1 MILPNWL
8 PFVVGIL
15 VAAVVIYLI
24 IKRKGK
30 DENSIRLAIFAGIL
44 AGGALAALLTLP
56 ATGIILVE
64 EKEGE
69 PGTYTHKVI
78 NVYGKPD
85 FQNSRGETIHLNST
99 DVALGKT
106 YLFNDT
112 ESGML
117 LYATIYA
124 SGKEKEYEEPDPIY
138 VYGGSYD
145 QIPNAP
151 EFWFTDA
158 PDTITERQG
167 LLESVWASLFG
178 SSTVKWA
185 IIPYDLDEDEEDAES
200 DESNEVETD
209 EEPDVDVD

>member
-15 VAAVVIYLI
+15 VAAVVIYLV

-30 DENSIRLAIFAGIL
+30 DESSIRLAGVSGVL
-44 AGGALAALLTLP
+44 AGFALAALLTLP
-56 ATGIILVE
+56 ATGILLVE

-69 PGTYTHKVI
+69 PGTFTHKVI

-85 FQNSRGETIHLNST
+85 IQNSRGETIHLKGT
-99 DVALGKT
+99 DLATGKT

-112 ESGML
+112 KTGML

-124 SGKEKEYEEPDPIY
+124 SGKEKDYEEPDPVY
-138 VYGGSYD
+138 VYGDSYD

-158 PDTITERQG
+158 PDSITERQG
-167 LLESVWASLFG
+167 ILESIWASFFG

-185 IIPYDLDEDEEDAES
+185 IIPYELDEDDAEG
-200 DESNEVETD
+200 DEI
-209 EEPDVDVD
+209 EEEEDVDVD

>member
-8 PFVVGIL
+8 PFAVGIA
-15 VAAVVIYLI
+15 VAAVLI
-24 IKRKGK
+24 FLILKRRGK
-30 DENSIRLAIFAGIL
+30 DEASLRLALFTGIL
-44 AGGALAALLTLP
+44 AGFAAAALLTLP
-56 ATGIILVE
+56 ATGILLVE
-64 EKEGE
+64 EKDGE

-85 FQNSRGETIHLNST
+85 IRNSRGETIHLQET
-99 DVALGKT
+99 DLATGKT

-124 SGKEKEYEEPDPIY
+124 SGKEKDYEAPDPVY
-138 VYGGSYD
+138 VYGGSYE
-145 QIPNAP
+145 QIPSAP

-158 PDTITERQG
+158 PDSITERQG
-167 LLESVWASLFG
+167 VLESIWATFFG

-185 IIPYDLDEDEEDAES
+185 IIPYDLDEDDAEGDESDTEEDV
-200 DESNEVETD
+200 EVD
-209 EEPDVDVD
+209 

>member
-15 VAAVVIYLI
+15 VAAVVIYLV

-30 DENSIRLAIFAGIL
+30 DESSIRLAVFAGIL

-56 ATGIILVE
+56 ATGILLVE

-69 PGTYTHKVI
+69 PGTFTHKVI

-85 FQNSRGETIHLNST
+85 IQNSRGETIHLKGT
-99 DVALGKT
+99 DLAAGKT

-112 ESGML
+112 KTGML

-124 SGKEKEYEEPDPIY
+124 SGKEKDYEEPDPVY
-138 VYGGSYD
+138 VYGDSYD

-158 PDTITERQG
+158 PDSITERQG
-167 LLESVWASLFG
+167 ILESIWASFFG

-185 IIPYDLDEDEEDAES
+185 IIPYELDEDDAEG
-200 DESNEVETD
+200 DEI
-209 EEPDVDVD
+209 EEEEEDVDVD

>member
-15 VAAVVIYLI
+15 VAAVVIYLVI
-24 IKRKGK
+24 RRKGK
-30 DENSIRLAIFAGIL
+30 DERSIRLAGIAGVL
-44 AGGALAALLTLP
+44 AGFAAAALLTWP
-56 ATGIILVE
+56 ATGILLVE

-117 LYATIYA
+117 LYAKTDELVQPDNTYQM
-124 SGKEKEYEEPDPIY
+124 SGN
-138 VYGGSYD
+138 
-145 QIPNAP
+145 QISVKTLDLNCDFAL
-151 EFWFTDA
+151 
-158 PDTITERQG
+158 ITEQ
-167 LLESVWASLFG
+167 LNQIVKEHFG
-178 SSTVKWA
+178 
-185 IIPYDLDEDEEDAES
+185 
-200 DESNEVETD
+200 
-209 EEPDVDVD
+209 

>member
-15 VAAVVIYLI
+15 VAAVIIFLI

-30 DENSIRLAIFAGIL
+30 GENAIRLALFAGIL
-44 AGGALAALLTLP
+44 SGFAVAGLITLP
-56 ATGIILVE
+56 ATGILLVE
-64 EKEGE
+64 EKDGE

-85 FQNSRGETIHLNST
+85 IRNSYGEVIHLKET
-99 DVALGKT
+99 DLATGKT

-124 SGKEKEYEEPDPIY
+124 SGKEKDYEAPDPIY

-145 QIPNAP
+145 QIPNSP
-151 EFWFTDA
+151 TFWFTDA
-158 PDTITERQG
+158 PDSITERQG
-167 LLESVWASLFG
+167 ALESIWATFFG

-185 IIPYDLDEDEEDAES
+185 IIPYDLDEDDAEG
-200 DESNEVETD
+200 VET
-209 EEPDVDVD
+209 EEEEEDVDVD

>member
-15 VAAVVIYLI
+15 VAAVIIFLI

-30 DENSIRLAIFAGIL
+30 GENAIRLALFAGIL
-44 AGGALAALLTLP
+44 AGFAVAGLLTLP
-56 ATGIILVE
+56 ATRILLVE
-64 EKEGE
+64 EKDGE
-69 PGTYTHKVI
+69 PGTYTHQVI

-85 FQNSRGETIHLNST
+85 IRNSRGETIHLQET
-99 DVALGKT
+99 DLTTGKT
-106 YLFNDT
+106 YMFNDT

-124 SGKEKEYEEPDPIY
+124 SSKEKDYETPDPVY
-138 VYGGSYD
+138 VYGGSYE

-158 PDTITERQG
+158 PDSITERQG
-167 LLESVWASLFG
+167 VLESIWATFFG

-185 IIPYDLDEDEEDAES
+185 LIPYDLDEDDAEGEETDTEEDV
-200 DESNEVETD
+200 EVD
-209 EEPDVDVD
+209 

>member
-15 VAAVVIYLI
+15 VAAVVIYLVI
-24 IKRKGK
+24 RRKGK
-30 DENSIRLAIFAGIL
+30 DERSIRLAGIAGVL
-44 AGGALAALLTLP
+44 AGFAAAALLTWP
-56 ATGIILVE
+56 ATGILLVE

-124 SGKEKEYEEPDPIY
+124 SGKEKEYEAPDPIY
-138 VYGGSYD
+138 VDGGSYD
-145 QIPNAP
+145 QVPNSP

-158 PDTITERQG
+158 PDSITEREG
-167 LLESVWASLFG
+167 ILESIWASFFG

-185 IIPYDLDEDEEDAES
+185 IIPYDLDEDEDDAEG
-200 DESNEVETD
+200 EETEEVETD
-209 EEPDVDVD
+209 EEEDVDVD